1 MANEKFVK
9 SQKNWDK
16 AIRKAERQKL
26 AEQERIRRAKAER
39 KNKK

>member
-26 AEQERIRRAKAER
+26 VEQERIRRAKAER

>member
-1 MANEKFVK
+1 MANDKFVK
-9 SQKNWDK
+9 SQKNWDQ

-26 AEQERIRRAKAER
+26 AEQESIRRAKAER